1 MHSADRQYVNDL
13 LLTND
18 SEVLHGALFV
28 FLRSL
33 QQYGTQLPV
42 TPELAQSIRAR
53 LLALSRG
60 WDRFSLAGL
69 DLAEL
74 ASTTEKLEVP
84 DDVAQLKLQFYP
96 PAGIAGAVASPA
108 KQASTSTTNQETP
121 TRPSHKAAPSQA
133 VTPHVASKA
142 APTPDNGMVTV
153 DLGNIL
159 TTMTPE
165 NYLEHVAKLPV
176 EHKMDVTEQLNALNK
191 IRVILFS
198 GDRESRRKLLSNRLV
213 ALACYSEFN

>member
-1 MHSADRQYVNDL
+1 M
-13 LLTND
+13 TND
-18 SEVLHGALFV
+18 PEVLHAALFV

-74 ASTTEKLEVP
+74 ASSTEKLEIP

-96 PAGIAGAVASPA
+96 PAGVAGAVASPV
-108 KQASTSTTNQETP
+108 KQAHTSLTSAVQDTP
-121 TRPSHKAAPSQA
+121 TRPSKTAASHA
-133 VTPHVASKA
+133 VTPHA
-142 APTPDNGMVTV
+142 APKTVLTPDNGMVTV

-165 NYLEHVAKLPV
+165 NYLQQVAKLPV
-176 EHKMDVTEQLNALNK
+176 EHRMDVTEQLSALNK

-198 GDRESRRKLLSNRLV
+198 GDRESRRKLLSSRLI
-213 ALACYSEFN
+213 ALASYSKLCDWFMI